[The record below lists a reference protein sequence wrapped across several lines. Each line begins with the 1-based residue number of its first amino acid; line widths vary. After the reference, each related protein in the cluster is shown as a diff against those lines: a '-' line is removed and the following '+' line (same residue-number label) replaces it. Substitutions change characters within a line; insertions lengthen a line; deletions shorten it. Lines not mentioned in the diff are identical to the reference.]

1 MWLINLHPSLYL
13 PHRSERLGFAA
24 YNLLGFATRGS
35 INLHQLISISA
46 AQASERLAEV
56 LSRAAAALPATEP
69 LWRQRLGRALALELP
84 LSTLLEA
91 EVRVGLGLGSGSG
104 LGRG

>member
-1 MWLINLHPSLYL
+1 MLARICHLWLND
-13 PHRSERLGFAA
+13 
-24 YNLLGFATRGS
+24 TV
-35 INLHQLISISA
+35 SISV

-69 LWRQRLGRALALELP
+69 LWRQRLSRALALELP

-91 EVRVGLGLGSGSG
+91 EAC
-104 LGRG
+104 